1 MIFLITI
8 AGLFGLWLLIDTYLV
23 NRWGKELVNNINKI
37 YDGLKAFIAV
47 YVIDSIT
54 NTNGNDSDDDD
65 APEVEDRG
73 EA

>member
-8 AGLFGLWLLIDTYLV
+8 AGLFGLWLLIDTYLI
-23 NRWGKELVNNINKI
+23 NRWGKDLVNSINKI